1 MTEIY
6 LGKNNLNKV
15 DVNDINKIISNTS
28 IKTLNIYK
36 NKFSNFD
43 DILRII
49 YRTRL
54 IKNNENEKNLNIQ
67 LIDNSNITLQHLDIS
82 NCNKAFKSIKH
93 IPILSKIFEETTLP
107 ILDLSKILKGELP
120 QRFKSNSRNN
130 KYLQELEN
138 LSKNLTE
145 KKNKHK
151 DIHQQIRELDVDIKR
166 LNEDGFDY
174 NIFNKLDKYLSEIL
188 KDKRIKLPVYL
199 LEISRKLIDEHI
211 NKFYEINDENKE
223 EMAEKLANY
232 INIKWKT
239 EELKNLKK
247 KEELFNLI
255 II

>member
-120 QRFKSNSRNN
+120 QRIQSNSRNY